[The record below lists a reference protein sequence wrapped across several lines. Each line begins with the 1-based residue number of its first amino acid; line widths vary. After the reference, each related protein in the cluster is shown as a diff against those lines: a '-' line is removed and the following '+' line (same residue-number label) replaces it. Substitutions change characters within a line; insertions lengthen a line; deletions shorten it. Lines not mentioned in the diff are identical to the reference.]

1 MLRAEAE
8 ETCEGRGCAFR
19 LRLHS
24 GNPCGVLVR
33 GGVLFST
40 FEAMPRRCAFCASLR
55 FALTANPKNKA
66 KRNFNFK
73 MGLRTVSL
81 PGANKI

>member
-8 ETCEGRGCAFR
+8 EACEGRGCALR

-24 GNPCGVLVR
+24 GHLCGVLVR

-40 FEAMPRRCAFCASLR
+40 FEARG
-55 FALTANPKNKA
+55 NEKNKA

>member
-40 FEAMPRRCAFCASLR
+40 FEPCLRQAIANAGTRRAR
-55 FALTANPKNKA
+55 VRGTRRRRTAISILILKC
-66 KRNFNFK
+66 
-73 MGLRTVSL
+73 G
-81 PGANKI
+81 